1 MDIKQLR
8 YFAAVVAEG
17 GFSGAAAKL
26 HLSQP
31 SLSKA
36 IRSLEEQ
43 IGFQLLERTTKR
55 VDLTESGR
63 VFHERALQVLAEMD
77 LFEKEVGEVKIAG
90 SGEVRIGMIESVKN
104 WIPGVLGWYRQEFP
118 DMHVALKEV
127 LTRPDIEHALRNY
140 DVHACLTNEFIA
152 EEDIE
157 TQPLYEEK
165 LVLVMSAAHRL
176 AGMEEI
182 GLTHIAD
189 EPFIITGKG
198 FQTRSNILQAFEA
211 EGLVPNICSDA
222 DRFET
227 ILTLVE
233 AGIGISIIP
242 RNYIGSTVP
251 EMLVIKELD
260 SASLDRTVYL
270 ACMKNRYRPPAIEV
284 LLERM
289 QAGISNPTE

>member
-8 YFAAVVAEG
+8 YFTAVVAEG

-36 IRSLEEQ
+36 VRTLEEQ

-55 VDLTESGR
+55 VNLTESGR

-77 LFEKEVGEVKIAG
+77 TFEKEVEEVKITG

-104 WIPGVLGWYRQEFP
+104 WIPGILSWYRQEFP

-127 LTRPDIEHALRNY
+127 LSRPDIEHALRNY
-140 DVHACLTNEFIA
+140 DVHACLTNEYIE
-152 EEDIE
+152 EEDIV
-157 TQPLYEEK
+157 TWPLYKEK
-165 LVLVMSAAHRL
+165 LVLVMSAAHRF
-176 AGMEEI
+176 AGMESI
-182 GLTHIAD
+182 GLAD
-189 EPFIITGKG
+189 ISEEPFIITGKG
-198 FQTRSNILQAFEA
+198 FQTRANILHAFDEEA
-211 EGLVPNICSDA
+211 LVPNICSDA

-242 RNYIGSTVP
+242 RNYIGRTVP
-251 EMLVIKELD
+251 ATLVIKELD
-260 SASLDRTVYL
+260 SASLKRTVYL
-270 ACMKNRYRPPAIEV
+270 AMMKNRYRPPAIEV
-284 LLERM
+284 LLARM
-289 QAGISNPTE
+289 QEEVSH